1 MSFFANGP
9 LRRAMLFVLVGRSV
23 AGAYNA
29 TETVEEAD
37 IGADMFHIL
46 AYSMLLV
53 GTGRSSYKC

>member
-1 MSFFANGP
+1 
-9 LRRAMLFVLVGRSV
+9 MLFVLVGRSV